1 LRIGFTVHIDHF
13 SAVLGFLHAGT
24 GHDKCTVCGAGW
36 GLLRYDKVYLL
47 LSVGVFALHLGG
59 GCPVGRCLVP
69 RGLPGPLSLLDAMSV
84 SLGAMALLQRTLA
97 LLSDPQS
104 GGAPWSRL
112 SLSSEDPCPVL
123 RRNRDLARR
132 PICVVIRWGG
142 LNREV

>member
-1 LRIGFTVHIDHF
+1 M
-13 SAVLGFLHAGT
+13 
-24 GHDKCTVCGAGW
+24 CGAGW

-47 LSVGVFALHLGG
+47 LSVGVSHYTWG
-59 GCPVGRCLVP
+59 VVVRLVVVSYHAVS
-69 RGLPGPLSLLDAMSV
+69 PGPLSLLDAMSV